1 MRIDPTKLLANLQ
14 DSVYQFLEALKVVR
28 VCPDKIDAPNEQLNV
43 NVLSLAVVILIFA
56 LARNF
61 VAGSNPEF
69 VSNILAIMVSTTAT
83 FVSGFVIYVLSRNP
97 TIERA
102 KKWGAFFVM
111 TWIIS
116 LIVAILLDGI
126 VIWNTQSA
134 AGAPTSRIID
144 SIFGVDVLPPMLK
157 DAMRAVVIGIPA
169 LAILLIK
176 TRIADPAFS
185 ILSKCSIGTLGL
197 GLFVN
202 TLMLLLFL
210 YGSFI

>member
-1 MRIDPTKLLANLQ
+1 MNIDPKELLAKLL
-14 DSVYQFLEALKVVR
+14 DSVYQFLEALKAVR

-43 NVLSLAVVILIFA
+43 NVLSLAVVVLIFA

-61 VAGSNPEF
+61 VAGSNPGF
-69 VSNILAIMVSTTAT
+69 ASDVFAIVISTVFT
-83 FVSGFVIYVLSRNP
+83 FVTGFIIFVLSRNP

-126 VIWNTQSA
+126 SIWYNGNPYNT
-134 AGAPTSRIID
+134 PTSRIID
-144 SIFGVDVLPPMLK
+144 FVFGEDTLPPLLK
-157 DAMRAVVIGIPA
+157 NAMRAVIIGIPA
-169 LAILLIK
+169 LAILLVK

-185 ILSKCSIGTLGL
+185 ILSKCSIGTLVL
-197 GLFVN
+197 GLCMN

-210 YGSFI
+210 YGNII